1 METGFLFRGS
11 KLRAGCRQSGCSKK
25 HYVHCEK
32 SMSIVY
38 LVRKKVFRTAEG
50 VKQLYYAVQRVLQR
64 RGGVT
69 AELLAQRMASRKG
82 MSSGDVQSVLID
94 LPKFIEEALM
104 EGESVTIK
112 GLGSFHVAVTSD
124 GFEHPDDVMPGKV
137 RLSRVYFRPD
147 KSLVA
152 RLNSGMDFY
161 RYPLSRY
168 FPHDMLRPET
178 LRKERAEG
186 KT

>member
-1 METGFLFRGS
+1 M
-11 KLRAGCRQSGCSKK
+11 
-25 HYVHCEK
+25 
-32 SMSIVY
+32 
-38 LVRKKVFRTAEG
+38 VRKKVFRTAEG

-147 KSLVA
+147 KSLVGWISTVI
-152 RLNSGMDFY
+152 RLADISLTICCDRKRCERSGP
-161 RYPLSRY
+161 R
-168 FPHDMLRPET
+168 
-178 LRKERAEG
+178 ERREFRM
-186 KT
+186 KTQLGWKMIRRTFRGRSER

>member
-1 METGFLFRGS
+1 
-11 KLRAGCRQSGCSKK
+11 
-25 HYVHCEK
+25 
-32 SMSIVY
+32 MSIVY

-104 EGESVTIK
+104 EGESVTGARYGYDGSILVRISRWWRGCTAGWICTVIRLADISLTICCDRK
-112 GLGSFHVAVTSD
+112 RCERSGPRERREFRMKTQLGWKMIRRT
-124 GFEHPDDVMPGKV
+124 
-137 RLSRVYFRPD
+137 FRGR
-147 KSLVA
+147 S
-152 RLNSGMDFY
+152 
-161 RYPLSRY
+161 
-168 FPHDMLRPET
+168 
-178 LRKERAEG
+178 ER
-186 KT
+186 

>member
-11 KLRAGCRQSGCSKK
+11 NLRVGCQQSGCSKK

-137 RLSRVYFRPD
+137 RLSRVYFRCGR
-147 KSLVA
+147 K
-152 RLNSGMDFY
+152 RCERSGP
-161 RYPLSRY
+161 R
-168 FPHDMLRPET
+168 
-178 LRKERAEG
+178 ERREFRM
-186 KT
+186 KTQLGWKMIRRTFRGRSER

>member
-1 METGFLFRGS
+1 
-11 KLRAGCRQSGCSKK
+11 
-25 HYVHCEK
+25 
-32 SMSIVY
+32 MSIVY

-112 GLGSFHVAVTSD
+112 GMGSFHVAVTSD

-186 KT
+186 KTGIPDEDPVGMENDTEDFSGEE

>member
-1 METGFLFRGS
+1 M
-11 KLRAGCRQSGCSKK
+11 
-25 HYVHCEK
+25 
-32 SMSIVY
+32 
-38 LVRKKVFRTAEG
+38 
-50 VKQLYYAVQRVLQR
+50 
-64 RGGVT
+64 
-69 AELLAQRMASRKG
+69 
-82 MSSGDVQSVLID
+82 
-94 LPKFIEEALM
+94 
-104 EGESVTIK
+104 
-112 GLGSFHVAVTSD
+112 GSFHVAVTSD

-186 KT
+186 KTGIPDEDPVGMENDTEDFSGEE

>member
-1 METGFLFRGS
+1 M
-11 KLRAGCRQSGCSKK
+11 
-25 HYVHCEK
+25 
-32 SMSIVY
+32 
-38 LVRKKVFRTAEG
+38 VRKKVFRTAEG

-104 EGESVTIK
+104 EGESVTIN
-112 GLGSFHVAVTSD
+112 
-124 GFEHPDDVMPGKV
+124 DVMPGKV

-186 KT
+186 KTGIPDEDPVGMENDTEDFVGEE

>member
-11 KLRAGCRQSGCSKK
+11 NLRVGCQQSGCSKK

-50 VKQLYYAVQRVLQR
+50 VKQLYYAVQRVL
-64 RGGVT
+64 

-124 GFEHPDDVMPGKV
+124 GF
-137 RLSRVYFRPD
+137 
-147 KSLVA
+147 
-152 RLNSGMDFY
+152 
-161 RYPLSRY
+161 
-168 FPHDMLRPET
+168 
-178 LRKERAEG
+178 
-186 KT
+186 

>member
-11 KLRAGCRQSGCSKK
+11 NLRVGCQQSGCSKK

-112 GLGSFHVAVTSD
+112 GLGSFHVAVTSEI
-124 GFEHPDDVMPGKV
+124 G
-137 RLSRVYFRPD
+137 RARV
-147 KSLVA
+147 
-152 RLNSGMDFY
+152 
-161 RYPLSRY
+161 
-168 FPHDMLRPET
+168 
-178 LRKERAEG
+178 
-186 KT
+186 

>member
-1 METGFLFRGS
+1 M
-11 KLRAGCRQSGCSKK
+11 
-25 HYVHCEK
+25 
-32 SMSIVY
+32 
-38 LVRKKVFRTAEG
+38 VRKKVFRTAEG

-137 RLSRVYFRPD
+137 RLSRGYFRTD
-147 KSLVA
+147 TTLVA

-186 KT
+186 KTGIPDEDPVGMENDTEDFSGEE

>member
-11 KLRAGCRQSGCSKK
+11 NLRVGCQQSGCSKK

-104 EGESVTIK
+104 TPICE
-112 GLGSFHVAVTSD
+112 L
-124 GFEHPDDVMPGKV
+124 
-137 RLSRVYFRPD
+137 
-147 KSLVA
+147 
-152 RLNSGMDFY
+152 
-161 RYPLSRY
+161 
-168 FPHDMLRPET
+168 
-178 LRKERAEG
+178 
-186 KT
+186 

>member
-11 KLRAGCRQSGCSKK
+11 NLRVGCQQSGCSKK

-50 VKQLYYAVQRVLQR
+50 VKQL
-64 RGGVT
+64 
-69 AELLAQRMASRKG
+69 
-82 MSSGDVQSVLID
+82 VQSVLID

-186 KT
+186 KTGIPDEDPVGMENDTEDFSGEE

>member
-1 METGFLFRGS
+1 
-11 KLRAGCRQSGCSKK
+11 
-25 HYVHCEK
+25 
-32 SMSIVY
+32 MSLVY

-50 VKQLYYAVQRVLQR
+50 VKQLYYAVQRMWQQ

-69 AELLAQRMASRKG
+69 TEVLAQRMAFRKG
-82 MSSGDVQSVLID
+82 MSAGDVEGVLVD
-94 LPKFIEEALM
+94 LPRFIEEALRS
-104 EGESVTIK
+104 GESVTVR

-152 RLNSGMDFY
+152 RLDAEMDFY
-161 RYPLSRY
+161 RYPLGRY
-168 FPHDMLRPET
+168 FPHEMLRPET
-178 LRKERAEG
+178 LEKERAAKDVEEPDG
-186 KT
+186 APAGTDDGTAELREV

>member
-1 METGFLFRGS
+1 
-11 KLRAGCRQSGCSKK
+11 
-25 HYVHCEK
+25 
-32 SMSIVY
+32 MSIVY

-152 RLNSGMDFY
+152 RLNSGISTVIRLADIS
-161 RYPLSRY
+161 LTICC
-168 FPHDMLRPET
+168 D
-178 LRKERAEG
+178 RKRCERSGPRERREFRM
-186 KT
+186 KTQLGWKMIRRTFRGRSER

>member
-1 METGFLFRGS
+1 M
-11 KLRAGCRQSGCSKK
+11 
-25 HYVHCEK
+25 
-32 SMSIVY
+32 
-38 LVRKKVFRTAEG
+38 
-50 VKQLYYAVQRVLQR
+50 
-64 RGGVT
+64 
-69 AELLAQRMASRKG
+69 
-82 MSSGDVQSVLID
+82 ID

-178 LRKERAEG
+178 LRKEQAEERQEFRM
-186 KT
+186 KTQLGWKMIRRTFRGRSER

>member
-1 METGFLFRGS
+1 
-11 KLRAGCRQSGCSKK
+11 
-25 HYVHCEK
+25 
-32 SMSIVY
+32 MSIVY

-64 RGGVT
+64 CGGVT

-82 MSSGDVQSVLID
+82 MSAGDVQSVLID

-161 RYPLSRY
+161 RYPLSDISLTICCGRKRCERSGPRERRE
-168 FPHDMLRPET
+168 FRMKTRLGWKMIRRT
-178 LRKERAEG
+178 LWGRSER
-186 KT
+186 

>member
-1 METGFLFRGS
+1 M
-11 KLRAGCRQSGCSKK
+11 
-25 HYVHCEK
+25 
-32 SMSIVY
+32 
-38 LVRKKVFRTAEG
+38 VRKKVFRTAEG

-112 GLGSFHVAVTSD
+112 GLGSFHVAGD

-186 KT
+186 KTGIPDEDPVGMENDTEDFSGEE

>member
-1 METGFLFRGS
+1 
-11 KLRAGCRQSGCSKK
+11 
-25 HYVHCEK
+25 
-32 SMSIVY
+32 MSIVY

-124 GFEHPDDVMPGKV
+124 GFEHPDDVMRARYAYPVSIFV
-137 RLSRVYFRPD
+137 RISRWWR
-147 KSLVA
+147 
-152 RLNSGMDFY
+152 G
-161 RYPLSRY
+161 
-168 FPHDMLRPET
+168 
-178 LRKERAEG
+178 
-186 KT
+186 

>member
-11 KLRAGCRQSGCSKK
+11 NLRVGCQQSGCSKK

-124 GFEHPDDVMPGKV
+124 GFEHPDDVMPDKV
-137 RLSRVYFRPD
+137 RLYVSIFVRISRWWR
-147 KSLVA
+147 
-152 RLNSGMDFY
+152 G
-161 RYPLSRY
+161 
-168 FPHDMLRPET
+168 
-178 LRKERAEG
+178 
-186 KT
+186 

>member
-1 METGFLFRGS
+1 
-11 KLRAGCRQSGCSKK
+11 
-25 HYVHCEK
+25 
-32 SMSIVY
+32 MSIVY

-50 VKQLYYAVQRVLQR
+50 VKQLYYAV
-64 RGGVT
+64 
-69 AELLAQRMASRKG
+69 QRMASRKG

-161 RYPLSRY
+161 RYPLRGLFGGGVSDECGRIQRILSLLAGSAMLPCTPYKSRT
-168 FPHDMLRPET
+168 FR
-178 LRKERAEG
+178 R
-186 KT
+186 

>member
-1 METGFLFRGS
+1 M
-11 KLRAGCRQSGCSKK
+11 
-25 HYVHCEK
+25 
-32 SMSIVY
+32 
-38 LVRKKVFRTAEG
+38 VRKKVFRTAEG

-168 FPHDMLRPET
+168 FPHDMFD
-178 LRKERAEG
+178 RKRCERSGPRERREFRM
-186 KT
+186 KTQLGWKMIRRTFRGRSER

>member
-1 METGFLFRGS
+1 
-11 KLRAGCRQSGCSKK
+11 
-25 HYVHCEK
+25 
-32 SMSIVY
+32 MSIVY

-112 GLGSFHVAVTSD
+112 AVSYT
-124 GFEHPDDVMPGKV
+124 HLTLPTN
-137 RLSRVYFRPD
+137 SRV
-147 KSLVA
+147 
-152 RLNSGMDFY
+152 
-161 RYPLSRY
+161 
-168 FPHDMLRPET
+168 
-178 LRKERAEG
+178 
-186 KT
+186 

>member
-1 METGFLFRGS
+1 
-11 KLRAGCRQSGCSKK
+11 
-25 HYVHCEK
+25 
-32 SMSIVY
+32 MSIVY

-137 RLSRVYFRPD
+137 RLSRVRISRWWRGCTAGWNSTVIRLADISLTICCGRKRCERSGPRERREFRM
-147 KSLVA
+147 KTQLGWKMIRRTFRGRS
-152 RLNSGMDFY
+152 
-161 RYPLSRY
+161 
-168 FPHDMLRPET
+168 
-178 LRKERAEG
+178 ER
-186 KT
+186 